1 MRYPRRVRVRTDD
14 FEQFRTSYCLPMG
27 IVRQMTFKQAQSG
40 GALLKDQGREAP
52 QGVAVSKSVVMPP

>member
-1 MRYPRRVRVRTDD
+1 MRTDD

-40 GALLKDQGREAP
+40 GAVLKDQGREAP